1 MVKKT
6 RRKRSRK
13 RRGGDGKKEY
23 KIARGDHWDYMKC
36 HQGLVEN
43 VNKALNDGWELL
55 GGVSMC
61 VKNNDFVASQALV
74 KSVKSEE

>member
-23 KIARGDHWDYMKC
+23 KIVNAYGTFFDEC
-36 HQGLVEN
+36 HQLLEKK
-43 VNKALNDGWELL
+43 VNDALKIPGWELL

-74 KSVKSEE
+74 KSEE